1 MSRCLWPGRTH
12 DRRGHHRH
20 RQRRSL
26 SCEARQPC
34 ARSSNLIEA
43 SPPHQAP
50 PNPWLRRTRQP
61 DWESPLTDVRGFAAV
76 ASAHRRV
83 RTACCLTTHGQPWTP
98 ADGMTC
104 ERIGVDHN
112 NVAGKPLDEL
122 QPFIGEWSVE
132 RRHVA
137 LPDAVIRGRSA
148 FEWWGD
154 RGDATLTKRRI
165 APRRG
170 RGHDS
175 TVTEPIN
182 GNQQVRLSGHAGT
195 CTWPL

>member
-1 MSRCLWPGRTH
+1 MNESGWTIRTSEASRST
-12 DRRGHHRH
+12 
-20 RQRRSL
+20 SV
-26 SCEARQPC
+26 S
-34 ARSSNLIEA
+34 RSSVNGA
-43 SPPHQAP
+43 S
-50 PNPWLRRTRQP
+50 NV
-61 DWESPLTDVRGFAAV
+61 DMSP
-76 ASAHRRV
+76 SA
-83 RTACCLTTHGQPWTP
+83 
-98 ADGMTC
+98 
-104 ERIGVDHN
+104 
-112 NVAGKPLDEL
+112 
-122 QPFIGEWSVE
+122 
-132 RRHVA
+132 
-137 LPDAVIRGRSA
+137 DAVIRGRSA